1 MYAWKPASFSQLYHK
16 SFLLCYAF
24 MILLSFKNIFISK
37 QSLIHSHYAV
47 SQTEVER
54 ALLMSQD
61 RTILILNSWEMIL
74 HGTGLFFFF
83 NGVSFFPVGR
93 CLGTVYLTTLQHWS
107 LDIFTFF
114 FFFPLLSLQSTF
126 TYFQMLLSGIKNP
139 NIYLL
144 YVNY

>member
-83 NGVSFFPVGR
+83 LNSVSFFPVGR
-93 CLGTVYLTTLQHWS
+93 CLGTVYLTTLVTWHIY
-107 LDIFTFF
+107 LF